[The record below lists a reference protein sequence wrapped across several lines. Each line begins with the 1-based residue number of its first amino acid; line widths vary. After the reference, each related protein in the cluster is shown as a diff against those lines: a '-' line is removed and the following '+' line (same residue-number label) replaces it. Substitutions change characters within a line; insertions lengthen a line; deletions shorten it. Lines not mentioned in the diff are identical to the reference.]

1 MLSLR
6 TTRIGFRYPVLI
18 TAATAAFLLRGREI
32 AGGTSPGS
40 GVTIAGV
47 EMISRISALVQ
58 FFVSTGERA
67 VSLLLRVAVA
77 PVHFAFATL
86 QSEFAFAFGAVGSL
100 ESVLHSASLY
110 LLHMV

>member
-1 MLSLR
+1 MPSLR
-6 TTRIGFRYPVLI
+6 TSRIGLRYPVLI

-32 AGGTSPGS
+32 AGGASPGS

-47 EMISRISALVQ
+47 EMVSRISALMH

-67 VSLLLRVAVA
+67 VSLLLRVAIA
-77 PVHFAFATL
+77 PVHLAFATL
-86 QSEFAFAFGAVGSL
+86 QSEFAFAFAAVDGL
-100 ESVLHSASLY
+100 GSVLHSASFY